1 MLKRIWRST
10 LVQETIGGFMAA
22 YLTFVF
28 RTTRWEVVTPDL
40 LEDLKRDGPV
50 IAAMWHGQHFLV
62 SFFVPEGARAKVL
75 ISRHGD
81 GEVNAIAIRKLGH
94 GLIRGSGGHGAP
106 DKIRKRGGIQA
117 LRDMVRALSEGFMIA
132 MTADVPKVSR
142 VAGEGVALLA
152 KLSGRPIYPVA
163 VVTRWRITLGSWDR
177 ATIGLPFSRGV
188 LVLGPAVRVQADAGA
203 DAVEEA
209 RRQVES
215 ELEAVHEQAYQ
226 RLGGKPWSA
235 RHG

>member
-1 MLKRIWRST
+1 MLKRIWRSPIT
-10 LVQETIGGFMAA
+10 QNVVGGLMAA
-22 YLTFVF
+22 YLTLVF

-40 LEDLKRDGPV
+40 LHALEDDGPV

-62 SFFVPEGARAKVL
+62 SFFVPAGVKAKVL

-106 DKIRKRGGIQA
+106 EKIRKRGGMQA
-117 LRDMVRALSEGFMIA
+117 LRDMIKALSEGFMIA

-142 VAGEGVALLA
+142 VAGEGVVLLS

-163 VVTRWRITLGSWDR
+163 VVTRWRITLKSWDK
-177 ATIGLPFSRGV
+177 ATVGLPFSRGV
-188 LVLGPAVRVQADAGA
+188 LVLGPAVRVPRDADAA
-203 DAVEEA
+203 QVEET
-209 RRQVES
+209 RRQVEE
-215 ELEAVHEQAYQ
+215 ELEAVHRCAYE
-226 RLGGKPWSA
+226 RLGGAAWSA